1 LEKKQLELALKHNI
15 QGVDTV
21 AIKKRLDELST
32 NS

>member
-1 LEKKQLELALKHNI
+1 LELALKHNI

-32 NS
+32 NSWISYL